1 MRVLDTRRHSAHDLV
16 VDTPSLFE
24 TVVDL
29 PETLLRLP
37 ASTLRALDAVSDL
50 SEKLDRLMPLLERID
65 GGVNRAGSGIDLA
78 ALGISTAVSGL
89 ETTVATLDASLPSL
103 SESASVLRSLA
114 EGLGMVAIEL
124 ANELPKA
131 TRSLQELSPELGA
144 IVGLLDD
151 RFAHLDGV
159 VTDMGRLMEAA
170 VGTIPGIRRVL
181 RVTTTSSTPI

>member
-1 MRVLDTRRHSAHDLV
+1 MIRD
-16 VDTPSLFE
+16 VDSPSLFE

-89 ETTVATLDASLPSL
+89 QTTVNTLDGSLPSL
-103 SESASVLRSLA
+103 SESASVLRNLA
-114 EGLGMVAIEL
+114 EGLSMVAMEL
-124 ANELPKA
+124 VSELPKA
-131 TRSLQELSPELGA
+131 TRSLQDVSPELA
-144 IVGLLDD
+144 AVVSILDD

-159 VTDMGRLMEAA
+159 VTDMAHLMEAA

-181 RVTTTSSTPI
+181 RVSTTSTPPL

>member
-1 MRVLDTRRHSAHDLV
+1 MPLLDTRRHPAHDHNV
-16 VDTPSLFE
+16 ETPSLFK
-24 TVVDL
+24 TVLDL
-29 PETLLRLP
+29 PATLLRLP
-37 ASTLRALDAVSDL
+37 GSTLRALDAVSDL

-65 GGVNRAGSGIDLA
+65 GGVNRAGSGMDLA

-89 ETTVATLDASLPSL
+89 ETTVATLDASLPSF

-114 EGLGMVAIEL
+114 EGLSMVATEL

-144 IVGLLDD
+144 IVGLLDE

-181 RVTTTSSTPI
+181 RVTTTNSTPL